1 MIKVLKIEVE
11 EFRGI
16 RKLSLDFGGE
26 NFAICGRNGTGKS
39 GIVDAL
45 EFGLTGNISRL
56 SGRGTGDIS
65 LKEHAPHVDS
75 RNRPDKACVKLT
87 VKVPN
92 FDKPVVIE
100 RSVKDPLTPKVTPS
114 TPAALD
120 LLRQVAQ
127 HPEFA
132 LSRRE
137 LIRYV
142 ISAPGDR
149 AREVQALLQLDAV
162 ENVRAV
168 LQKIANARQREINP
182 LKRTRAQA
190 QEQLLSALEVS
201 QWNTTKVLAAVNA
214 RRAVLGLAPLG
225 AITAT
230 TSLRDGLAAAGSS
243 APARLPKAQTVA
255 GLRELREML
264 TGLISEETKRQC
276 AEGVALLGPLVSDP
290 NALDSVDRERFLRS
304 AVEYVEG
311 EACPVCDTEWNP
323 EELKALIARKLAR
336 FDKIA
341 RQREAAE
348 KHNEPLVSLLEN
360 VGSVL
365 RTVERY
371 GPLLTPKIETKLIEQ
386 FRQSIERKTKIIG
399 SLDPMPEAAKLLET
413 FSDVP
418 PEALATLESI
428 ESAVAAI
435 PEPTEQD
442 AARDY
447 LTVGQERLQAF
458 RDAAVAEKRAEEQ
471 AALTRKVFETYGA
484 VSTSVLDGIYKQVE
498 GQFGE
503 LYRFINRED
512 EAKFTAQLTPSIGK
526 LGFDVDFYG
535 RGFFPP
541 GAYHSEGHQD
551 GMGICLYLALMK
563 HLLVDSFCFA
573 VLDDVLMSV
582 DSGHR
587 REVCNLLKAKF
598 PNTQF
603 ILTTHDEIW
612 LRHMKSA
619 GLIGP
624 KAFIQFRTWDVEH
637 GPTEWEDRDIWKE
650 ILDEV
655 KRGDVRSA
663 AALLRHYLEYASAEI
678 CHRLRAPVEFR
689 GDAQFQLGD
698 LLPAAIGKLGALL
711 REGKAAAQSWARQ
724 GEADAIA
731 AREAEFKKR
740 VATTKV
746 EGWQTNAAVHYNSWG
761 NFAAEDFG
769 PVVAAY
775 RDLMQSFACT
785 KPSCSSLL
793 YVQPERGAREQV
805 RCACNDTNINLR
817 KK

>member
-1 MIKVLKIEVE
+1 MIKVLKIEVQ

-16 RKLSLDFGGE
+16 RNLSLDFAGE

-75 RNRPDKACVKLT
+75 RNRPDKARVKLT
-87 VKVPN
+87 VKVAN

-100 RSVKDPLTPKVTPS
+100 RSVNDPLTPTVTPS
-114 TPAALD
+114 TPAVLDVLRRVAL
-120 LLRQVAQ
+120 

-149 AREVQALLQLDAV
+149 AKEVQILLQLDAV
-162 ENVRAV
+162 DSVRTT
-168 LQKIANARQREINP
+168 LQKIANASQREINP
-182 LKRTRAQA
+182 LKRARTQA
-190 QEQLLSALEVS
+190 HEQLLLALDVS
-201 QWNTTKVLAAVNA
+201 NWNTAKVLAAVNA
-214 RRAVLGLAPLG
+214 RRSILGLAPLG
-225 AITAT
+225 AIAAT
-230 TSLRDGLAAAGSS
+230 TSLRDGLDAAGSP
-243 APARLPKAQTVA
+243 APARLPKAQALA
-255 GLRELREML
+255 GLRELRELL
-264 TGLISEETKRQC
+264 TQLGSEQTKRLC
-276 AEGVALLGPLVSDP
+276 AHGIALLQPLVSDP
-290 NALDSVDRERFLRS
+290 NALDSVNRERFLKS
-304 AVEYVEG
+304 AIGYIEA

-323 EELKALIARKLAR
+323 EELRTLIAGKLRR
-336 FDKIA
+336 FEEIA

-348 KHNEPLVSLLEN
+348 KHNEPLVSLLETLGN
-360 VGSVL
+360 AL

-371 GPLLTPKIETKLIEQ
+371 GGLLTPKIETKFVEQ
-386 FRQSIERKTKIIG
+386 FRQSTERKTKTLG
-399 SLDPMPEAAKLLET
+399 SLDPMPEAAKVLET
-413 FSDVP
+413 FSEVP
-418 PEALATLESI
+418 PETLATLASI
-428 ESAVAAI
+428 ESGVAAI
-435 PEPTEQD
+435 PEPTDQD

-447 LTVGQERLQAF
+447 LTVGQERLQAY
-458 RDAAVAEKRAEEQ
+458 RDAAVAEKRAEER
-471 AALTRKVFETYGA
+471 AALTRKVFETYGE
-484 VSTSVLDGIYKQVE
+484 VSTSVLNGIYKQVE
-498 GQFGE
+498 GQFGD

-512 EAKFTAQLTPSIGK
+512 EAKFTAHLTPSMGK

-563 HLLVDSFCFA
+563 HLLGDSFSFA

-598 PNTQF
+598 PHTQF

-619 GLIGP
+619 GLIAP
-624 KAFIQFRTWDVEH
+624 KAFIQFRTWNVEH

-650 ILDEV
+650 IDDEV
-655 KRGDVRSA
+655 KRNDVRSA

-698 LLPAAIGKLGALL
+698 LLPAAISKLGALL
-711 REGKAAAQSWARQ
+711 REGKAAAQSW
-724 GEADAIA
+724 GKKDEAEAIA

-740 VATTKV
+740 VEATKV
-746 EGWQTNAAVHYNSWG
+746 DAWQINSAVHYNSWE
-761 NFAAEDFG
+761 NFTADDFA

-775 RDLMQSFACT
+775 RDLMQSFACAN
-785 KPSCSSLL
+785 PQCSSLL
-793 YVQPERGAREQV
+793 YVQPERGTREEV
-805 RCACNDTNINLR
+805 RCACNGTNINLR